1 VFLLKSVGVARYI
14 ATNEPSSGIDE
25 DLIQRIRKAPDREME
40 CVKIAGEMAAA
51 LKQRVQGVKIVTLGW
66 EHKLPSILDC
76 AGL

>member
-1 VFLLKSVGVARYI
+1 
-14 ATNEPSSGIDE
+14 
-25 DLIQRIRKAPDREME
+25 
-40 CVKIAGEMAAA
+40 MAAA